1 MASIDDSIFSDPPA
15 ATTKHLIAERLWGPQ
30 PIVQQFSNG
39 VRSYEIELDAYFR
52 FYIASCARTLHYSGG
67 HMSVQTHRQLMDIA
81 QQLRSGCSR
90 DTIRNSISPPDSLYQ
105 ADATI
110 DLAAQLLLMLNFRS
124 PPYAISGTEK
134 VLWAEGALESSIQQH
149 FSPEQA
155 LIDTAVT
162 LDAEFTGYNIEK
174 VAGIEIFWTDNLA
187 DHLRLIEGETK
198 VAIFHHV
205 TFLECQKQ

>member
-30 PIVQQFSNG
+30 PMVQQFSNG
-39 VRSYEIELDAYFR
+39 VRSHEIELDAYFR

-67 HMSVQTHRQLMDIA
+67 HMSVQTHRQLMDIV

-110 DLAAQLLLMLNFRS
+110 DLAAQLLLMLNFRD

-155 LIDTAVT
+155 LIDTSVT

-174 VAGIEIFWTDNLA
+174 VADIKIFWTDNLA

>member
-1 MASIDDSIFSDPPA
+1 MASIDDSIFSDAPA

-39 VRSYEIELDAYFR
+39 VLSREIELDAYFR

-67 HMSVQTHRQLMDIA
+67 HMPVQTHRQLMDIV

-90 DTIRNSISPPDSLYQ
+90 DTIRNSISPLHR
-105 ADATI
+105 ADDTI
-110 DLAAQLLLMLNFRS
+110 DLAAQLLLMLSFRS
-124 PPYAISGTEK
+124 PQYAISGTER

-149 FSPEQA
+149 FSGPK
-155 LIDTAVT
+155 LTDTTVT

-174 VAGIEIFWTDNLA
+174 VAGIEISWTDNLA

-205 TFLECQKQ
+205 AFLECQKQ